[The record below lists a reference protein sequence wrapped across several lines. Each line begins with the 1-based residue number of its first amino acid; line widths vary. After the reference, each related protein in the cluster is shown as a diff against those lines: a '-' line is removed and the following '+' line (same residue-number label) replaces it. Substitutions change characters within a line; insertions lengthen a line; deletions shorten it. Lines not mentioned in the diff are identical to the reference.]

1 MLLRWHLRRD
11 PGCNRRFG
19 KRTDCDDAG
28 RLSGHGPFR
37 RRPVNQTRTRPT
49 QTPRLNEPRPA
60 ARLMPLTRV
69 QLHAAL
75 ERPAG

>member
-49 QTPRLNEPRPA
+49 QTPRL
-60 ARLMPLTRV
+60 
-69 QLHAAL
+69 
-75 ERPAG
+75 